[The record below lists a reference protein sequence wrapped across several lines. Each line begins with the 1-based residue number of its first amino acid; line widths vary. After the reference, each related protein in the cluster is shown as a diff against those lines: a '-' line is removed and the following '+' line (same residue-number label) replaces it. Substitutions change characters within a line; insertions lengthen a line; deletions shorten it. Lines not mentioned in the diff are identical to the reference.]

1 MGFWDWTAK
10 KVNEAG
16 LGLSKETVV
25 PKNKL
30 GGYAEVAYL
39 PTQKVRLPMK
49 YAKLTQWFFA
59 PILGQPRGVDVNNLR
74 YFCNTTFVKICTQ
87 TIIDEVSTIAWKIV
101 PIDEENE
108 ASYSKDDIVRIE
120 KFLNNPNRNNESLSN
135 IFRTFTKDLLEID
148 AAVIVK
154 VFNSGDYEDDEYE
167 EIPEDMYRS
176 YHKKTLEVE
185 DNDGKT
191 NKVKI
196 ELNKVIKK
204 GGKYYV
210 KKSKMRQLGTKVK
223 SDGIKKFVETM
234 SKKDNENDKFELTEI
249 YARDGASFLKDVDL
263 FGVNYGYWQYS
274 YMQPSYMPR
283 WFDQKEIIYSCL
295 NPRSEHTY
303 GWAPIQ
309 SIMEVVESLNNS
321 IRWNRDFFYNSAI
334 PAGIV
339 DFGNMDEDTLKAVKA
354 EWQQG
359 LKGKA
364 HKLLMVSNPN
374 PSYSEGTATQSKSV
388 TFTAFQKGAREME
401 FLESQKWYS
410 SLVTSA
416 FKCSPAELGILGD
429 VKNKAIQEGQER
441 VHVRRAIKP
450 ILAEIEYK
458 FNTQLITE
466 FFNQDD
472 PRGKTGGLRFEF
484 DYIDPVDEAKQK
496 ENEIKDLEAG
506 VITVN
511 EVRLSRGMEP
521 VDWGDEP
528 MSMNNQPEFDE
539 EDPFDKEVKQEGAEK
554 KDKDDNPNAKKVKK
568 AASFDSNTGGEGTP
582 GSAFNQTT
590 PEKKKI
596 KDEKKPLEVIDTE
609 YKGYSDYLEGVFK
622 KCKKKIKKYVE
633 TELKEETFC
642 KGMTISADKGKS
654 LKKSYTFNKSFS
666 GFLSKMINTLFKT
679 TFSDKFYNDIEKYI
693 KKDLKIGIKD
703 AEEALQKEIIVKDI
717 DTQALLLTD
726 QQIQGYTLWNGNKFV
741 GIKGAVDSVQK
752 QIINNLNQAIGKEDV
767 SMSDLTKAVDD
778 AWTGNDGIDEYRT
791 LRIAR
796 TETSRIINKGKLQ
809 GAHDSGLEV
818 KKKWVGYPGMCPIC
832 EELSKQ
838 APIELD
844 EWFVHGDD
852 KVQHPPIHPNDRCGI
867 KLVNK

>member
-1 MGFWDWTAK
+1 MLIPIIPSINPTAGIK
-10 KVNEAG
+10 NPKIIDKIDE
-16 LGLSKETVV
+16 LGLAIWIQDDGYRTKYGSYSISCGKTDINILYDMAQ
-25 PKNKL
+25 KLNKKFKL
-30 GGYAEVAYL
+30 NF
-39 PTQKVRLPMK
+39 KVRK
-49 YAKLTQWFFA
+49 AS
-59 PILGQPRGVDVNNLR
+59 R
-74 YFCNTTFVKICTQ
+74 
-87 TIIDEVSTIAWKIV
+87 
-101 PIDEENE
+101 EN
-108 ASYSKDDIVRIE
+108 V
-120 KFLNNPNRNNESLSN
+120 
-135 IFRTFTKDLLEID
+135 
-148 AAVIVK
+148 
-154 VFNSGDYEDDEYE
+154 
-167 EIPEDMYRS
+167 
-176 YHKKTLEVE
+176 
-185 DNDGKT
+185 
-191 NKVKI
+191 I
-196 ELNKVIKK
+196 ELNKKESYRLVEIIKPYIHPVMSYK
-204 GGKYYV
+204 IDRKILQFPKIKDEENKISLCETTIYHKEEFEYYDAKY
-210 KKSKMRQLGTKVK
+210 
-223 SDGIKKFVETM
+223 DIEVEGNHNYFAQGM
-234 SKKDNENDKFELTEI
+234 LVSN
-249 YARDGASFLKDVDL
+249 SFLKDVDL

-767 SMSDLTKAVDD
+767 SMDDLTKAVDD

-867 KLVNK
+867 ELVNK